1 MPYFLLS
8 ILLSGLTILLALRI
22 LPGRLRIMIVQ
33 CCFLSCMIC
42 NGIAVKRFSSEWQV
56 CLHSEHLP
64 SIFNDTLRHLFEYT
78 SADGEFLSRTETRFE
93 IFNLFFAFR
102 IILDFA
108 NLLFSKKGI
117 GASNF
122 FQIRRP
128 LKTNPLPKAKRG

>member
-33 CCFLSCMIC
+33 RYFLSYMIC

-56 CLHSEHLP
+56 LLHSEHLP

-78 SADGEFLSRTETRFE
+78 GADGEFLNRTKTRFE
-93 IFNLFFAFR
+93 IFNLFSLFELF
-102 IILDFA
+102 LDFA
-108 NLLFSKKGI
+108 PEKEERI
-117 GASNF
+117 QAST
-122 FQIRRP
+122 Q
-128 LKTNPLPKAKRG
+128 LT